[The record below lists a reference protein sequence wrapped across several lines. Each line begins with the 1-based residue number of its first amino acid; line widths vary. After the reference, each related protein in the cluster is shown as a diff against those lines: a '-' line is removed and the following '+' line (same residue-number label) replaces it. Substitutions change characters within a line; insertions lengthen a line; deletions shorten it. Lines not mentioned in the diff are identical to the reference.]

1 MRISLDR
8 LAAHLQK
15 QMAPLYV
22 LFGDETLLIL
32 EAIDLILSHAR
43 QQGYTERE
51 IYTVEQHFKWQ
62 NILNA
67 DSNLSLFGTKKII
80 DIRIPSGKPGKEGGA
95 VMEAYC
101 TTISPDA
108 LTLVTLPRIDQSTQ
122 NTQWFKSLENFGVVI
137 PVSNIERQQ
146 LPEWI
151 AKRLAQQQQ
160 RTDATA
166 LGFMADQVEGN
177 LLAAYQE
184 IQKLA
189 LIYPAGNLTLTQI
202 RAVIFNM
209 ARYDI
214 YQLADA
220 LIASDANR
228 YSRILNELQE
238 EGTAP
243 LLILN
248 VLAEQIRQLITIQK
262 GINTGQSTA
271 QLLRSARIWGNRQKI
286 VLNAAQRIHLDSLHR
301 VILHAVRI
309 DRMIKGVAD
318 GDIWNELSRF
328 INILATNFDVSH
340 ALSTQ

>member
-101 TTISPDA
+101 TTISPDV
-108 LTLVTLPRIDQSTQ
+108 LTLITLPRIDQSTQ

-160 RTDATA
+160 RTDATT
-166 LGFMADQVEGN
+166 LEFMADQVEGN

-189 LIYPAGNLTLTQI
+189 LIYPAGNLTLAQI

-301 VILHAVRI
+301 AILHAARI